1 MLRLVKGRSPHP
13 PLSPDYTNLFDTRA
27 KYLLIIFS
35 SVMFYVILLSGFRT
49 FSQRESVVPP
59 VLGAQGA
66 RAEQPYRQ
74 TATAFQWP
82 TVINDPFTSRLRWY
96 SLKEKADISG
106 FWSRVPETF
115 AQFKSDL
122 TNHNFLTA
130 LGKYAVDDP
139 SKLDRLALA
148 NLRENKTARNN
159 LTSLHAARS
168 CLYGSRGLGD
178 KNWYRFSFEEPNA
191 TSPISFGPRS

>member
-1 MLRLVKGRSPHP
+1 MLTV
-13 PLSPDYTNLFDTRA
+13 T
-27 KYLLIIFS
+27 
-35 SVMFYVILLSGFRT
+35 LLSGFRT

-74 TATAFQWP
+74 TTTAFQWP
-82 TVINDPFTSRLRWY
+82 TVIDDPFTSCLRRY
-96 SLKEKADISG
+96 SLEEKADISG

-115 AQFKSDL
+115 AQLKSDL

-148 NLRENKTARNN
+148 ILHENKNARNN
-159 LTSLHAARS
+159 LTSLRAAHS
-168 CLYGSRGLGD
+168 CFYGSRSLDD
-178 KNWYRFSFEEPNA
+178 KSGTRINQVSFHV
-191 TSPISFGPRS
+191 